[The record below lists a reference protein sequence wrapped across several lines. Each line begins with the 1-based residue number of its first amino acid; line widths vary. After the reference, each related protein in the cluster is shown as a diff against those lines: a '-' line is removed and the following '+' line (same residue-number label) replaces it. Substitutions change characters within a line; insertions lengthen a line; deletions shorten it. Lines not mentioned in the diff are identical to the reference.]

1 MLNLLHNIGLVYK
14 QTTLIPSKY
23 DPVSQK
29 KFKEKYETLEKEL
42 KEDEVITFMDGV
54 HPQHNTTT
62 SRVWVKKGKEKQV
75 KSNTGRSRININGI
89 YNPSTQEILVHESE
103 RINAET
109 TIEFF
114 KEIEDHY
121 REKKYT

>member
-42 KEDEVITFMDGV
+42 KEDDTDI
-54 HPQHNTTT
+54 
-62 SRVWVKKGKEKQV
+62 S
-75 KSNTGRSRININGI
+75 S
-89 YNPSTQEILVHESE
+89 EILKGRNWVDNIFNE
-103 RINAET
+103 
-109 TIEFF
+109 
-114 KEIEDHY
+114 
-121 REKKYT
+121 